1 MSAPKKA
8 FPNIPEEL
16 LERLERMYP
25 NTLPQD
31 PMTTVADLRFLQGQQ
46 AVLRFLRH
54 QFTAQNT
61 TVLNR

>member
-1 MSAPKKA
+1 MSIPKKA
-8 FPNIPEEL
+8 FPNIPEDL

-25 NTLPQD
+25 NALPHD
-31 PMTTVADLRFLQGQQ
+31 PTTTVEDLRFLQGQQ

-61 TVLNR
+61 TILNR